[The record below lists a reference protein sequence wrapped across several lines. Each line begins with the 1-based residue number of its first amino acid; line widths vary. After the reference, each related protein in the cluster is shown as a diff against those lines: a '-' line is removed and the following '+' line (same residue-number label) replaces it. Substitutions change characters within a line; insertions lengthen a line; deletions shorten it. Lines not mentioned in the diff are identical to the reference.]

1 MRCVRDLLKNERDI
15 RDETRDKLA
24 FLNSPRKRLSMRLG
38 GDRIHEETVCDDINS
53 TGSLLSDMSVTKSE
67 DDFLDCHTSKQ
78 WRRHRPSVNNS
89 LNVSGKRH
97 RLSTEHR
104 RRSSSRVIEIGVT
117 DRIVASTKVSMPK
130 GDGPIV
136 AESVIS
142 AKPMKRAAPPPP
154 TSSDFETPR
163 KQPSGT
169 AKSPF
174 ASKRSR
180 SPTAPPIE
188 DLNEIQYATMNKAVP
203 RTPAPAMPMTL
214 KRHQFQQKS
223 IFVQSESCSH
233 CGKRIRF
240 SSNCLKCRDCRA
252 TLHMQCREAFTSNC
266 IPTTT
271 TTPNHRGGKQLG
283 TISDYAPTI
292 GPMVP
297 ALIVHCVN
305 EIEARGLSEEGIYR
319 HCGSDL
325 MVKQLKEAFLRGK
338 SIPPVSRRYLTLFVY
353 YVSSLPYTHL
363 AYIFIPFRS
372 TQRTSTYSADVLR
385 TF

>member
-24 FLNSPRKRLSMRLG
+24 FLNSPRKRRSVMMG
-38 GDRIHEETVCDDINS
+38 TSTDRQTIHEETACDDDDINS

-67 DDFLDCHTSKQ
+67 DDFLDCRRSTQ
-78 WRRHRPSVNNS
+78 WRRHRPSMNNNTS
-89 LNVSGKRH
+89 LNASGKRL
-97 RLSTEHR
+97 RLSTER
-104 RRSSSRVIEIGVT
+104 QRRSSSRVIEIGAT
-117 DRIVASTKVSMPK
+117 DRIVASTKVTLPK
-130 GDGPIV
+130 NGTGPIV

-142 AKPMKRAAPPPP
+142 AKPMKRAAPAPP
-154 TSSDFETPR
+154 TEAFVTPR
-163 KQPSGT
+163 KGGQTVVAAGHGGNKT
-169 AKSPF
+169 PF

-180 SPTAPPIE
+180 SPTAPPSE
-188 DLNEIQYATMNKAVP
+188 DVNAIQYAKLAP
-203 RTPAPAMPMTL
+203 RTPAPAPMTL
-214 KRHQFQQKS
+214 KRHQFLQKT

-240 SSNCLKCRDCRA
+240 SASCLKCRDCRA

-266 IPTTT
+266 IPATTT
-271 TTPNHRGGKQLG
+271 TTPNHKGGKQMG
-283 TISDYAPTI
+283 TISEYAPSI

-305 EIEARGLSEEGIYR
+305 EIEARGLTEEGIYR

-338 SIPPVSRRYLTLFVY
+338 SIPPVS
-353 YVSSLPYTHL
+353 
-363 AYIFIPFRS
+363 
-372 TQRTSTYSADVLR
+372 
-385 TF
+385 

>member
-24 FLNSPRKRLSMRLG
+24 FLNSPRKRRSLMMG
-38 GDRIHEETVCDDINS
+38 GGGSHSIHEETICDDINS

-78 WRRHRPSVNNS
+78 WRRHRPSNGNAAAAGPS
-89 LNVSGKRH
+89 TANLNISGKRL
-97 RLSTEHR
+97 RLSTERR
-104 RRSSSRVIEIGVT
+104 RRSSSRVIDVGAM
-117 DRIVASTKVSMPK
+117 DRIVASTKLSVPR

-142 AKPMKRAAPPPP
+142 SKPMKRAAPPPP
-154 TSSDFETPR
+154 TPGKTTTSTDDAFATPR
-163 KQPSGT
+163 KEKT
-169 AKSPF
+169 PF

-188 DLNEIQYATMNKAVP
+188 DLNEIQYATVHKQPP
-203 RTPAPAMPMTL
+203 RTPAPAMNTM
-214 KRHQFQQKS
+214 KRSHQFMQKS

-240 SSNCLKCRDCRA
+240 SASCLKCRDCRA
-252 TLHMQCREAFTSNC
+252 TLHMQCREAYTSSC
-266 IPTTT
+266 IPVTTA
-271 TTPNHRGGKQLG
+271 TTPNHKRNGGGGQLV

-325 MVKQLKEAFLRGK
+325 TVKQLKEAFLRGK
-338 SIPPVSRRYLTLFVY
+338 SIPPVSV
-353 YVSSLPYTHL
+353 YVSCFMKLGAGWGISN
-363 AYIFIPFRS
+363 
-372 TQRTSTYSADVLR
+372 
-385 TF
+385 